1 VARKLANL
9 ALALILTGTLVWSV
23 ASYFAL
29 EGRLRDAAT
38 SSFANEVAAV
48 VDAYRTLSRSL
59 FETVV
64 ATPDAVDLM
73 ARASATS
80 DPIVRDEVR
89 TELQER
95 FSRFYDTIRAYDIRQ
110 FHFHTNDAHSLYR
123 FHQPGSWGD
132 DLSEVRASVRRAN
145 ATGLPVEGFEEGRV
159 FNGYRFVYPFLE
171 DGRVVGSVEISFSMR
186 ALVRTLEDQHARPL
200 QFLIA
205 RDVVEGKVFGS
216 FQDNYVPWKVSDAFL
231 LDRGLPLSG
240 YPESDLASPERRQ
253 VAAML
258 EERTEA
264 PFVVPGVSG
273 DALAFLPV
281 PSIEGNVVA
290 YLVTSVPGD
299 AFRANLRASVVQVV
313 LVLSLAA
320 GLFWS
325 AVARGRARRRLEREL
340 ATDPLTRTA
349 SRRHI
354 VDRLE
359 QEFERYTRYGT
370 PFSLISLDLDEFKQV
385 NDVYGHQVGDDLLV
399 AFAQRVRARIR
410 STDLLGRVGGD
421 EFLLLLPHT
430 VLASAR
436 SLASDLLAAV
446 DGPLVGDV
454 GVGVS
459 MGVAEVRDDDR
470 DIDALV
476 ARADATLY
484 EAKRGGRG
492 RVEAGS

>member
-1 VARKLANL
+1 MLANL
-9 ALALILTGTLVWSV
+9 TLALILTGTVVWSV
-23 ASYFAL
+23 ASYRGL
-29 EGRLRDAAT
+29 EARLSDAAT

-48 VDAYRTLSRSL
+48 VDAYRALSRSL

-64 ATPDAVDLM
+64 ATPDVVDLM

-89 TELQER
+89 TELHDR
-95 FSRFYDTIRAYDIRQ
+95 FARFYDTIRAYDIRQ
-110 FHFHTNDAHSLYR
+110 FHLHTNDAHSLYR

-132 DLSEVRASVRRAN
+132 DLTEVRASVRRAN

-159 FNGYRFVYPFLE
+159 FNGYRFVYPFLD
-171 DGRVVGSVEISFSMR
+171 DGRVVGSVEISVSMR
-186 ALVRTLEDQHARPL
+186 ALVRTLEVQHGRPL

-205 RDVVEGKVFGS
+205 RDVVERKVFGS
-216 FQDNYVPWKVSDAFL
+216 FQDNYAPWALSDAFL

-240 YPESDLASPERRQ
+240 YPESDLDASERRK
-253 VAAML
+253 VVTML
-258 EERTEA
+258 EARTDV
-264 PFVVPGVSG
+264 PFVVSGVTG

-290 YLVTSVPGD
+290 YLVTSLTGD
-299 AFRANLRASVVQVV
+299 AFRANALASAVQVV
-313 LVLSLAA
+313 LALSLAA

-349 SRRHI
+349 SRRHV

-359 QEFERYTRYGT
+359 QEFERYSRYGT
-370 PFSLISLDLDEFKQV
+370 PFSLISLDLDDFKQV
-385 NDVYGHQVGDDLLV
+385 NDAHGHQVGDDLLL

-446 DGPLVGDV
+446 DGPLVGSV
-454 GVGVS
+454 GVGCS
-459 MGVAEVRDDDR
+459 MGVAEVRADDR
-470 DIDALV
+470 DVDALI
-476 ARADATLY
+476 ARTDATLY
-484 EAKRGGRG
+484 GAKRAGRG
-492 RVEAGS
+492 RVEADR